1 MWAVWAVLRGMAN
14 VALTLAFFY
23 LVGWWIFVGYMDR
36 LRSIEDPLYATEL
49 FGSFMPV
56 SDVLASRKWHAR
68 DSEPWDCTY
77 AIVTLAGEQP
87 HNPPTR
93 ERDNALGWMY
103 TYGGNWQ
110 ASPAAPLG
118 ENHRDALDFCSKYWS
133 PELLD
138 TLKTALY
145 SSGAWFARDRVGETL
160 FLYAPK
166 QRLAAR
172 IRFGD

>member
-1 MWAVWAVLRGMAN
+1 MAN
-14 VALTLAFFY
+14 VALTLAIFY

-36 LRSIEDPLYATEL
+36 LRSIEDPPYATEL
-49 FGSFMPV
+49 FGNILPV
-56 SDVLASRKWHAR
+56 SEVLASRKWHAR

-77 AIVTLAGEQP
+77 AIVRLTGDLP
-87 HNPPTR
+87 DKPPTR
-93 ERDNALGWMY
+93 DWDNTLGWRY
-103 TYGGNWQ
+103 AYGGNWQ

-118 ENHRDALDFCSKYWS
+118 NNTRDALGFCTKYWS
-133 PELLD
+133 LEVLEE
-138 TLKTALY
+138 LKTALY
-145 SSGAWFARDRVGETL
+145 SSGAWFDRDRVGETL